1 MTPAGPTFRLLVG
14 LGNPGREYSATRH
27 NIGFMVLDRLAA
39 LSGAAFRAD
48 RKWQAEVAA
57 DGDVWLCKPQTY
69 MNLSGESV
77 SALAR
82 FHKIDPARV
91 LVVLDD
97 MALPLGKLR
106 LRERGSA
113 GGHNGLQSILDHLGT
128 REVPRLRVGIGAAE
142 PGAATG
148 HVLGRFA
155 VDERPLVAQSIDRAV
170 EAIRFAQSNDLPA
183 AMNRF
188 NTNTNKTS

>member
-1 MTPAGPTFRLLVG
+1 
-14 LGNPGREYSATRH
+14 
-27 NIGFMVLDRLAA
+27 
-39 LSGAAFRAD
+39 
-48 RKWQAEVAA
+48 
-57 DGDVWLCKPQTY
+57 
-69 MNLSGESV
+69 
-77 SALAR
+77 
-82 FHKIDPARV
+82 V

-97 MALPLGKLR
+97 MALPLGRLR

-128 REVPRLRVGIGAAE
+128 REVPRLRIGIGAPE

-155 VDERPLVAQSIDRAV
+155 LDERPLVEQSIDRAV

-188 NTNTNKTS
+188 NINTNPSSSSS